1 MRAAAPSAAHSVRR
15 KRASRASTI
24 LLLGLALAQSAP
36 AQQDTTAS
44 VTWDELE
51 ILSERVAPGEARRL
65 MLQTSESFVGMSVDT
80 PLHVLRGSTPGPTVC
95 LVAGVHGD
103 ELNGVE
109 IVRQVLESLDPAGVS
124 GTLLGVPVAN
134 IHGFRRSSRY
144 LPDRRDLN
152 RYFPG
157 NPAGSAASRIAAALF
172 REVVVR
178 CDVLVDF
185 HTGSFHRS
193 NVPHVRAN
201 LLDGRVFAV
210 ARGFGVEWV
219 VHNAGRPGT
228 LRRAAFD
235 AGIPAITYEAGEPSR
250 FQANEIE
257 RGVAGT
263 RQLLVG
269 MEMIDGAN
277 AQTDPTM
284 IFRSTWIRVDD
295 GGIFQPS
302 RQLGDRV
309 TTGEI
314 LGSVTDPITND
325 RRRIFSPR
333 KGRIIGMALPQVVI
347 PGFAVFHLGF
357 EGTDPPTPEEVEAM
371 EPEPEPLG
379 PDDPE

>member
-1 MRAAAPSAAHSVRR
+1 LLLT
-15 KRASRASTI
+15 ASRPIRERRRALGALLVG
-24 LLLGLALAQSAP
+24 LLLAGSASARP
-36 AQQDTTAS
+36 GATAS
-44 VTWDELE
+44 VTWDDFE
-51 ILSERVAPGEARRL
+51 ILSERVAPGEVRRL

-80 PLHVLRGSTPGPTVC
+80 PVHVLRGLTPGPTVC
-95 LVAGVHGD
+95 LVAGIHGD

-109 IVRQVLESLDPAGVS
+109 IVRQVFESLDPAEVS
-124 GTLLGVPVAN
+124 GTLIGVPVAN

-172 REVVVR
+172 REVVLH
-178 CDVLVDF
+178 CEVLVDF

-201 LLDGRVFAV
+201 LLDGKVFAV
-210 ARGFGVEWV
+210 ARGFGVDWV
-219 VHNAGRPGT
+219 VHNGGRPGT
-228 LRRAAFD
+228 LRRAAVD
-235 AGIPAITYEAGEPSR
+235 AGIPAITYEAGEPLR
-250 FQANEIE
+250 FQASEIE

-263 RQLLVG
+263 RRLLVG
-269 MEMIDGAN
+269 MEMIDGASSRTN
-277 AQTDPTM
+277 PTI

-295 GGIFQPS
+295 GGIFQPT
-302 RQLGDRV
+302 RQVGDRV
-309 TTGEI
+309 VSGEVI
-314 LGSVTDPITND
+314 GSVTDPISND
-325 RRRIFSPR
+325 RKPILSPR

-357 EGTDPPTPEEVEAM
+357 EGAAPPTPEEAEAM